1 MGEKIWMETNA
12 SEKSRH
18 TKKNRNRRA
27 EISFFFLTCVRIV
40 KSSRL
45 SSFSFICRLVTIF
58 FFFF

>member
-45 SSFSFICRLVTIF
+45 SSFSFLFVG
-58 FFFF
+58 

>member
-18 TKKNRNRRA
+18 TKKNRDCRA
-27 EISFFFLTCVRIV
+27 EISFFFFFFLTCVRIV

-45 SSFSFICRLVTIF
+45 SSFSFLFVG
-58 FFFF
+58 

>member
-18 TKKNRNRRA
+18 TKKNRDRRA
-27 EISFFFLTCVRIV
+27 EIFFFFFFLTCVRIV

-45 SSFSFICRLVTIF
+45 SSFSFLFVG
-58 FFFF
+58 